1 MPTTIPCLLAKS
13 HEAKLPGQGFAL
25 ALQPAQRPLCAACSL
40 LPVCQL
46 RSPVH
51 LHPSPSPGPSR
62 RRIASAIPVHQ
73 CICFYQVHVPPS
85 PMAARQCGAGIS
97 RLLLLYHSPAAQC
110 SSAAAELG
118 GRAFSP
124 SATGLGLQ
132 QLLRQAAASASAK
145 QGFSSAVRQAE
156 PVLRQRSPFRRFKSI
171 VNDYKKLSKFRL
183 SALVALTASA
193 GYAAGSGD
201 SIDYAQLAW
210 TSLGTLGAAAC
221 ANTLNQL
228 YEVFNDSRMTRTMN
242 RPLPAGR
249 LSTRHARVF
258 ALLTG
263 AAGLWVLAEKV
274 GRGC

>member
-1 MPTTIPCLLAKS
+1 MLTGCCTPSEAGLLLLLLHIRSGQLIDLQAPLIR
-13 HEAKLPGQGFAL
+13 APGQISVLYPTVTCFWAVGAM
-25 ALQPAQRPLCAACSL
+25 ARPCSAA
-40 LPVCQL
+40 
-46 RSPVH
+46 
-51 LHPSPSPGPSR
+51 G
-62 RRIASAIPVHQ
+62 
-73 CICFYQVHVPPS
+73 
-85 PMAARQCGAGIS
+85 S
-97 RLLLLYHSPAAQC
+97 RLLQLAYSHSASCC
-110 SSAAAELG
+110 STAAESLSTSG
-118 GRAFSP
+118 FGP
-124 SATGLGLQ
+124 STTGLGLQ
-132 QLLRQAAASASAK
+132 MLRQSASNAAK
-145 QGFSSAVRQAE
+145 QGFSSAAQQAE
-156 PVLRQRSPFRRFKSI
+156 PVLRQKSAYRRLKGV

-228 YEVFNDSRMTRTMN
+228 YEVFNDSRMTRTAN

-249 LSTRHARVF
+249 LSTRHAKVF

-274 GRGC
+274 SSLALVG

>member
-1 MPTTIPCLLAKS
+1 M
-13 HEAKLPGQGFAL
+13 
-25 ALQPAQRPLCAACSL
+25 
-40 LPVCQL
+40 
-46 RSPVH
+46 
-51 LHPSPSPGPSR
+51 
-62 RRIASAIPVHQ
+62 
-73 CICFYQVHVPPS
+73 
-85 PMAARQCGAGIS
+85 ARQCSAAGT
-97 RLLLLYHSPAAQC
+97 RLLLLAYNHAA
-110 SSAAAELG
+110 SAAPSTAAELG
-118 GRAFSP
+118 ARGFGP
-124 SATGLGLQ
+124 SSSGHSL
-132 QLLRQAAASASAK
+132 QLLRQAAASAFAK
-145 QGFSSAVRQAE
+145 QGFSTAAALQQAAE
-156 PVLRQRSPFRRFKSI
+156 PAALRVKSPYRRLRSL

-249 LSTRHARVF
+249 LSTRHAKMF

-274 GRGC
+274 CPGDGGGCLRSNHDCCLQFRVVALEQLGLVLSGGGVVKSTDHMWSTICLVHDAVVAS